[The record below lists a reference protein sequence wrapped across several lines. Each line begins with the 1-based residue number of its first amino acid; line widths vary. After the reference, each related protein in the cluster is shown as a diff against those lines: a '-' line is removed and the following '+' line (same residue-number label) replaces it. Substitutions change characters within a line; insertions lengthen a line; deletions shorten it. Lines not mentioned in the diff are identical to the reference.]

1 MKGWVGEGG
10 VYRKGGGREYVQEGV
25 EGGVC
30 VERGV
35 KGVYPGSGGVKGGV
49 QEVVG

>member
-1 MKGWVGEGG
+1 M
-10 VYRKGGGREYVQEGV
+10 YRKGGGREYVQEGV

-35 KGVYPGSGGVKGGV
+35 KGGCTGSGCEGVSRKWV
-49 QEVVG
+49 